1 MSVKSGELL
10 LLSQVASQ
18 AASQVADTRDPVYED
33 VIALLKASGFDV
45 VLAADEGTCLA
56 RLRVQRPE
64 VMLVSLAD
72 AAIGTDT
79 LATLRKAAPRI
90 PLLLLADA
98 ASVSKVVPCLEQGAD
113 DYLLLP
119 LGDPC
124 ILNYVVRDNIKRK
137 RELKRRKLNE
147 KMLARTNKALLDS
160 LQVLEQ
166 DQQAGFRVQQ
176 GMMPETPLVFDDL
189 TFAHLIVPSLILSG
203 DAIDYFEL
211 PDQRLLFYIAD
222 VSGHGAAGAIV
233 TVVLKGL
240 FQQLLSEYENLG
252 ITAATEILEW
262 LNHELLAVRL
272 EQHVTLFLGLVSE
285 NRKTLEYS
293 NAAHFPGTIIYSERG
308 AQYLELGGLPLGIV
322 PKPGYVGCQCALPE
336 TFTLVMFSDGVFE
349 IMPQDGLQAKE
360 KHLISLVNCTKGEID
375 CLAENLGLN
384 SVVDIPDDIAIF
396 TVTKTG

>member
-10 LLSQVASQ
+10 LLR
-18 AASQVADTRDPVYED
+18 QVADTHDSVHED
-33 VIALLKASGFDV
+33 HEDHEGVVALLKANGFDV
-45 VLAADEGTCLA
+45 ILAADEEACLA

-64 VMLVSLAD
+64 VMLVCLTDS
-72 AAIGTDT
+72 AITADT
-79 LATLRKAAPRI
+79 LANLRKAAPRV

-113 DYLLLP
+113 DYLMLP
-119 LGDPC
+119 FGDPA

-147 KMLARTNKALLDS
+147 KMLARTNKTLLES

-176 GMMPETPLVFDDL
+176 GMMPDTPLVFDNL

-252 ITAATEILEW
+252 ITAANEILEW

-285 NRKTLEYS
+285 DRKTLEYG
-293 NAAHFPGTIIYSERG
+293 NAAHFPGTIIHSEEG
-308 AQYLELGGLPLGIV
+308 TEYLELGGLPLGIA
-322 PKPGYVGCQCALPE
+322 PRPGYVCCQRTLPDN
-336 TFTLVMFSDGVFE
+336 FTLVMFSDGVFE
-349 IMPQDGLQAKE
+349 IMPQEGLQAKE
-360 KHLISLVNCTKGEID
+360 KHLVSLVNYTRGEVDSI
-375 CLAENLGLN
+375 AEKLGLN
-384 SVVDIPDDIAIF
+384 SVADIPDDIAIF